1 MVHMG
6 MRVAEVEVRL
16 RRFGPKARLRVDL
29 HGVSIFGPGDQHRAI
44 RWEWIEEINA
54 GSGLTVRSANDAIT
68 IPGGTFGLTPEALG
82 ERLEQAK
89 SITRRTDVIAEL
101 AGGPG

>member
-1 MVHMG
+1 MG

-16 RRFGPKARLRVDL
+16 RRFGPRVKLRVDL

-44 RWEWIEEINA
+44 RWEWIEEMEA
-54 GSGLTVRSANDAIT
+54 GSSLTVRSANEAIT
-68 IPGGTFGLTPEALG
+68 IPGGTFGLTPESLR

-101 AGGPG
+101 VEGAA